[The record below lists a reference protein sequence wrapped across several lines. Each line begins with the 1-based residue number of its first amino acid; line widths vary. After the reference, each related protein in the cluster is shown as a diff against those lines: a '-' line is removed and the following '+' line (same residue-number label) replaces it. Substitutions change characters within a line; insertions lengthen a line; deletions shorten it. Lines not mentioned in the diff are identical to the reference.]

1 MKKRI
6 ALHLLMLASAAAVF
20 TATAYA
26 RLTAPAE
33 PEESALMTDP

>member
-20 TATAYA
+20 TASAYA
-26 RLTAPAE
+26 RLTS
-33 PEESALMTDP
+33 PEEPDEAALMANP